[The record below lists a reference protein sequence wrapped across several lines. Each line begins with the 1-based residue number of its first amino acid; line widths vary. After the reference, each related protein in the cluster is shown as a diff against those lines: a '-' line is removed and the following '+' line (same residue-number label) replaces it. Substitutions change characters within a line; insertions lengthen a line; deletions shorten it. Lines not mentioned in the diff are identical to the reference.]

1 MCFPSL
7 PDLLPPPFVHH
18 LGMFFSCFGHVF
30 ASRGILWLR
39 CFLSNMNAFGAQSP
53 SISFAHFL
61 MYCFHFF
68 ACFSS
73 LAHHFTSL
81 DRGWHV
87 NSGWHVEIKPP
98 ALRYK
103 NRLWNYLCRRGFDT
117 KVGSW
122 ITYAGPS
129 SVRTAPALTTGPS
142 FQNPPRYACL
152 SPPPMWWVNDMGSVA
167 EWMNVMIQWHVISGW
182 HVIIGWVNDM
192 RSVDEWMNVMSEWHV
207 ISGWHVIIGW
217 VNDMWSMDEW

>member
-1 MCFPSL
+1 MFPCLFQVLFISPRGLRFTKMLIFLRKTCIFCRASNARPFVFHHLVSMCFH
-7 PDLLPPPFVHH
+7 V
-18 LGMFFSCFGHVF
+18 CFHN
-30 ASRGILWLR
+30 
-39 CFLSNMNAFGAQSP
+39 CFLFFDVFWKVFGRNVGAFWMLFHAWKCKFLRNMSGFGAQSP

-103 NRLWNYLCRRGFDT
+103 NRLWNYLCRRPFDT
-117 KVGSW
+117 KIGSG

-129 SVRTAPALTTGPS
+129 SVRTATRVDHLPFVPEPS
-142 FQNPPRYACL
+142 PVRML
-152 SPPPMWWVNDMGSVA
+152 VSPPLC
-167 EWMNVMIQWHVISGW
+167 
-182 HVIIGWVNDM
+182 
-192 RSVDEWMNVMSEWHV
+192 DE
-207 ISGWHVIIGW
+207 
-217 VNDMWSMDEW
+217 